1 MRRRVRVRPSRPTS
15 ILSLLVG
22 IVFCLLGIFVII
34 PSAGLFGV
42 FWTLVAAGIT
52 AVNALPLFGSKE
64 GYTREIVIDES
75 DDPDADNLPA
85 PQPASDAEQRL
96 RALQDLYTKGLIT
109 RDEYDEKR
117 AKILDEL

>member
-1 MRRRVRVRPSRPTS
+1 MHRRVRVRPSRPAS

-42 FWTLVAAGIT
+42 FWTL
-52 AVNALPLFGSKE
+52 PLFSSKE

-75 DDPDADNLPA
+75 DDPHTTGLPA

>member
-1 MRRRVRVRPSRPTS
+1 MRRRVRVRPSRPAS

-22 IVFCLLGIFVII
+22 IVFCLLGILVFI
-34 PSAGLFGV
+34 PSSGLFGV
-42 FWTLVAAGIT
+42 LWTLVAAGIT
-52 AVNALPLFGSKE
+52 VVNALPLFSSKE

-75 DDPDADNLPA
+75 DDPYTAGLPA
-85 PQPASDAEQRL
+85 SQPASDAEQRL

-117 AKILDEL
+117 ARILEEL

>member
-1 MRRRVRVRPSRPTS
+1 MRRRVRVRPSRPAS
-15 ILSLLVG
+15 ILFLLVG

-52 AVNALPLFGSKE
+52 VVNALPLFSSKE

-75 DDPDADNLPA
+75 DDPYTAGLPA
-85 PQPASDAEQRL
+85 SQPASDAEQRL

-117 AKILDEL
+117 ARILEEL

>member
-1 MRRRVRVRPSRPTS
+1 MRRRVRVRPSRPAS

-34 PSAGLFGV
+34 PSAGLFGI

-52 AVNALPLFGSKE
+52 VVNALPLFSSKE

-75 DDPDADNLPA
+75 DDPYTAAPPA
-85 PQPASDAEQRL
+85 SQPASDAEQRL